1 MRAARVGGAEHRNG
15 GVTGHE
21 RSLQASCRTGR
32 GCACLLVAVLMRV
45 RVWTVQSA
53 REGDPAEVQ
62 ERGRRVS
69 RLCSLLSDLYQVRE
83 ILAHW
88 PRLGALPTPCR
99 DPCTIKPRPEHPLP
113 ESCKPV
119 YATSWHKWEFNLS
132 KPSTSKVHSRRGNT
146 QDVKELEPFAAG
158 VMFRLYHAPR

>member
-1 MRAARVGGAEHRNG
+1 MCVPCALRGWAVQSTETGAFL
-15 GVTGHE
+15 TGK
-21 RSLQASCRTGR
+21 LQDRTGVRLFARR
-32 GCACLLVAVLMRV
+32 GSDACACLA
-45 RVWTVQSA
+45 VQSA

-88 PRLGALPTPCR
+88 PRLGTLPTPCR

-132 KPSTSKVHSRRGNT
+132 TPSTSKVHSRRGNT